1 MAPDSLTIAA
11 AQIAPVWLDRERT
24 IEKVCTS
31 VVEAAQAGAQVVAFG
46 ECLIPG
52 YPFWLERTDGARFES
67 AAQKAWHAHYLDQAV
82 QLEAGHLDRVRQV
95 AADMRCTV
103 VTGCYERPRDRG
115 GHSGYASAVV
125 LTADGTIAP
134 PHRKLVPTYEERL
147 AWAPGDG
154 HGLRTHAVGAFSLGV
169 LNCWENWMP
178 LPRAALYAM
187 GEDLHVALWP
197 GSTRNTADITRF
209 TAREGRSYVL
219 AASAIMRAADIPD
232 GLPDVETLRRT
243 ADPVMANGG
252 SCIASPDGTWVV
264 EPVADV
270 ETLVLATISHARVR
284 EERQNF
290 DPAGHYSRPDVTR
303 LVLNTARQSTLE
315 IAPD

>member
-1 MAPDSLTIAA
+1 MTDRLTIAA

-24 IEKVCTS
+24 IDKVCRWVTD
-31 VVEAAQAGAQVVAFG
+31 AARAGAQVVAFG

-52 YPFWLERTDGARFES
+52 YPFWLERTDAARFES
-67 AAQKAWHAHYLDQAV
+67 SAQKRWHAHYLDQAV
-82 QLEAGHLDRVRQV
+82 QLEAGHLTRVAEA
-95 AADMRCTV
+95 AADLQCAV
-103 VTGCYERPRDRG
+103 VLGCYERPSDRG

-125 LTADGTIAP
+125 ISPEGVIAP

-154 HGLRTHAVGAFSLGV
+154 HGLRTHPVGAFAMGV

-178 LPRAALYAM
+178 LPRAALQAM

-197 GSTRNTADITRF
+197 GSVRNTQDITRF
-209 TAREGRSYVL
+209 AAREGRSYVL
-219 AASAIMRAADIPD
+219 AASAIMRVTDIPD
-232 GLPDVETLRRT
+232 GLPAVDELRRS
-243 ADPVMANGG
+243 ADSVMANGG
-252 SCIASPDGTWVV
+252 SCVAAPDGTWLA
-264 EPVADV
+264 EPVPDV
-270 ETLVLATISHARVR
+270 ETLVMATIEHRRVR

-303 LVLNTARQSTLE
+303 LVLNRARQSTLE
-315 IAPD
+315 VLDD

>member
-1 MAPDSLTIAA
+1 MSETLTIAA
-11 AQIAPVWLDRERT
+11 AQLAPVWLDRART
-24 IEKVCTS
+24 IDKVCSAITD
-31 VVEAAQAGAQVVAFG
+31 AARAGAQVVAFG

-67 AAQKAWHAHYLDQAV
+67 AQQKQWHAHYLDQAV
-82 QLEAGHLDRVRQV
+82 QLEAGHLERVRQA
-95 AADMRCTV
+95 AADLHCTV
-103 VTGCYERPRDRG
+103 VVGCYERPLDRG
-115 GHSGYASAVV
+115 GHSGFASAVV
-125 LTADGTIAP
+125 ISAEGVIAP

-147 AWAPGDG
+147 VWAAGDG
-154 HGLRTHAVGAFSLGV
+154 HGLRTHAVGPFAMGV

-178 LPRAALYAM
+178 LPRAALYAL

-197 GSTRNTADITRF
+197 GSTRNTTDITRF

-219 AASAIMRAADIPD
+219 AASALMRTTDIPD

-252 SCIASPDGTWVV
+252 SCIAAPDGMWLV
-264 EPVADV
+264 EPVADA
-270 ETLVLATISHARVR
+270 ETLVMATIDHRRVR

-315 IAPD
+315 ITND